1 MGYKTCLP
9 KSATKSRLLL
19 AMVLMTG
26 FQPIMCLDLSYYA
39 ARLGITRTPTRK
51 ELLMLGAGVLFTA
64 AAMYFWKQRNKGGTA
79 SGQPSSLL
87 PKSPKARVREPKT
100 KYVVDPRI
108 QHALQSIKTS
118 IMRIQQ
124 AEKTIELMIAEAE
137 LENSVTTILQAKQK
151 IIVREKTKAALKEI
165 KVQRLHDRIMN
176 KTIRRTKVEAENVVN
191 NDYVAD
197 VTKDIETIIAQIQ
210 QEAKQIEAMAQASL
224 LELPS
229 SNLSR

>member
-1 MGYKTCLP
+1 MLTDGKEGTMGYKTCLT

-19 AMVLMTG
+19 AMVLMTCC
-26 FQPIMCLDLSYYA
+26 QPIMSLDLSYYA
-39 ARLGITRTPTRK
+39 ERLGITRTPTRK
-51 ELLMLGAGVLFTA
+51 ELLMLGGGVLFTA
-64 AAMYFWKQRNKGGTA
+64 AAMYFWKQRNRGTA
-79 SGQPSSLL
+79 SGRATSLL

-108 QHALQSIKTS
+108 QHALQSIKKS

-151 IIVREKTKAALKEI
+151 RIVREKTNAELKEI

-176 KTIRRTKVEAENVVN
+176 KTIRRTKAEAENVVN

-197 VTKDIETIIAQIQ
+197 V
-210 QEAKQIEAMAQASL
+210 
-224 LELPS
+224 
-229 SNLSR
+229 